1 MVLLVQKY
9 HKIGVLPIFF
19 EGFSCNILCAT
30 IVSHVKAV
38 APAHRQATNFAS
50 KLVVL
55 VKLQIGAL
63 CC

>member
-30 IVSHVKAV
+30 IVSHVKAHSHALILLAQFTNSLNGRV
-38 APAHRQATNFAS
+38 ARDHP
-50 KLVVL
+50 
-55 VKLQIGAL
+55 
-63 CC
+63 